1 MSGSTPCRY
10 SCRDLRDRDGNPF
23 ERCGDSESVESVE
36 SVEVEGV
43 VAPGRGRRDKK
54 GKRGRNPSMMYTQ
67 KGKASKGSGGCP
79 GTLEDCIAAC
89 PDKVCA
95 ANCGRRCSK
104 K

>member
-1 MSGSTPCRY
+1 M
-10 SCRDLRDRDGNPF
+10 
-23 ERCGDSESVESVE
+23 RCVDSESVESVE
-36 SVEVEGV
+36 SVEVVGV
-43 VAPGRGRRDKK
+43 AAPGRKRR
-54 GKRGRNPSMMYTQ
+54 GKRGRNPPMMYTRNER
-67 KGKASKGSGGCP
+67 ASKGFGGCP